1 LGEVSFTDE
10 AREDLLAIE
19 AFLAERSPQLA
30 DRFIDSVLER
40 CRQLE
45 RFPELGPVRPDINH
59 EARCLTY
66 QRWLILYRLVQGGV
80 GVVRILDGARDP
92 GALFWPEDRA

>member
-1 LGEVSFTDE
+1 MGQVSFTDE

-19 AFLAERSPQLA
+19 GFLAERNPRVA

-45 RFPELGPVRPDINH
+45 QFPELGPVRLDMNP
-59 EARCLTY
+59 EARCLTHK
-66 QRWLILYRLVQGGV
+66 RWLILYRLIPNGV
-80 GVVRILDGARDP
+80 EVVRVVDGARDL
-92 GALFWPEDRA
+92 GSLFWPENRP